1 MLQHDKSVPAGAQL
15 IRFKERRQ
23 GTGRFVENQTR
34 ATMSMAWLAE
44 PEQDEA
50 FRKVAE
56 IYLLRK
62 KGLLE
67 DETAKR
73 LTLAGTIC
81 S

>member
-1 MLQHDKSVPAGAQL
+1 
-15 IRFKERRQ
+15 
-23 GTGRFVENQTR
+23 
-34 ATMSMAWLAE
+34 MSMAWLAE

-62 KGLLE
+62 RGLSE
-67 DETAKR
+67 EETAKR